1 LSIDPKPEKRAGEP
15 GGSDSPGRRRFGV
28 SSALDLLPSR
38 SAMVRLEMGFRP
50 GWFERKMIRQ
60 TKHDILRRLEGHQF
74 GPLRIVLKKRDG
86 RVAFQFFGDTG
97 SVEKAKN
104 LLGIC

>member
-1 LSIDPKPEKRAGEP
+1 LSIAPDTNKD
-15 GGSDSPGRRRFGV
+15 GSESDRSDAPVGRRLGI

-38 SAMVRLEMGFRP
+38 NAMVRLEIGFKP
-50 GWFERKMIRQ
+50 GWFERKLIRQ
-60 TKHDILRRLEGHQF
+60 TKLDIRRRLKGHNF